1 MSGIIFF
8 RTTHRSTVVD
18 FYRRQLGFS
27 VWLEQE
33 AGCTILK
40 RENLLLGFCD
50 GDTTETDG
58 IVTVVVE
65 STDAVDDRY
74 RTLKD
79 HGATNLEPPSEN
91 EAFDIYQFFCTDP
104 DGRTVEV
111 QTFLH
116 ETPPVG

>member
-8 RTTHRSTVVD
+8 RTVNRERTVS
-18 FYRRQLGFS
+18 FYEDRLGFEE
-27 VWLEQE
+27 WLVQE
-33 AGCTILK
+33 GGCAILR

-50 GDTTETDG
+50 GDGTEDEG

-65 STDAVDDRY
+65 DQESVDALYDDLSDVAR
-74 RTLKD
+74 
-79 HGATNLEPPSEN
+79 EPPERN
-91 EAFDIYQFFCTDP
+91 EAFDIYQFFAEDP

-116 ETPPVG
+116 PTPDEP